1 MQSNAYCSDV
11 EEVIARHL
19 EMATSCLKIYLD
31 VFTNR
36 DLFDLIVRRQ
46 RRGVQVTFALLDVD
60 CNRQSTIAW
69 ERLTAIGGD
78 VFWIPELNPIDFD
91 LSQQFFV
98 VDRKLVI
105 SGNFNLGKQAKPT
118 VPASVLIQLD
128 QATTNYFE
136 DIFKQLLGEKSVES
150 TDANRMTSLI
160 ENPKIQSQR
169 SQGKVLEA
177 RILSLESEIAEIQR
191 QIHQFE
197 HQKDQSI
204 GELIRCYLDIKR
216 RYLHQ
221 VYRDNLRDDSKSK
234 ADEADRTYQQY
245 GEAREANF
253 SDINHVELSAE
264 QLDEL
269 KQLYRKLAMQCHPD
283 RVDEAHKASAQSF
296 FQQLQ
301 LNYKNND
308 LVSLKNLK
316 VQIEAQQ
323 NSPHSFETPDELA
336 RLTQVLADL
345 QSTIARLTQQ
355 RTTLTQS
362 ATWNELNT
370 HKDWDALFSQ
380 RAEQLEREMQ
390 RYITKLEHAQHV
402 D

>member
-1 MQSNAYCSDV
+1 MQSNSYRSEG

-19 EMATSCLKIYLD
+19 EMAASCLNIYLD
-31 VFTNR
+31 IFTNR
-36 DLFDLIVRRQ
+36 DVFDLIVRRQ
-46 RRGVQVTFALLDVD
+46 RRGVQVTFVLLDVD

-69 ERLTAIGGD
+69 ERLTAIGGK
-78 VFWIPELNPIDFD
+78 VFWIPELNPFDFD
-91 LSQQFFV
+91 LSQNFFV

-105 SGNFNLGKQAKPT
+105 SGNFNLGKHVNPA
-118 VPASVLIQLD
+118 VPATVLIQID
-128 QATTNYFE
+128 QTTTNYFE
-136 DIFKQLLGEKSVES
+136 DFFKQLLGEKTVKS
-150 TDANRMTSLI
+150 TGAKGATSLM

-169 SQGKVLEA
+169 TQGKVLEA
-177 RILSLESEIAEIQR
+177 RILSIESEIAEIQR

-204 GELIRCYLDIKR
+204 GELIRCYLDVKR

-221 VYRDNLRDDSKSK
+221 VYRDNLQDDSKSK

-245 GEAREANF
+245 GEAREAIF
-253 SDINHVELSAE
+253 ADINHAELSAE

-316 VQIEAQQ
+316 IQIDAQH
-323 NSPHSFETPDELA
+323 NSPRSLAIPDEFA

-345 QSTIARLTQQ
+345 QNTIARLTQQ
-355 RTTLTQS
+355 LTTLTQS
-362 ATWNELNT
+362 ATWNELNA
-370 HKDWDALFSQ
+370 HLDWDALFSQ
-380 RAEQLEREMQ
+380 RAVQLEREMQ
-390 RYITKLEHAQHV
+390 RYMTKLEHAQHV
-402 D
+402 G